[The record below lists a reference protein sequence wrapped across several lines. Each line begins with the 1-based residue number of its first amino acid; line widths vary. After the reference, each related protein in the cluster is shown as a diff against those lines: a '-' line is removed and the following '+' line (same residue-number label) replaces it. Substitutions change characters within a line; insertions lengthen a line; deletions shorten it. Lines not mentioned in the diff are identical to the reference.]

1 MRMVV
6 VALTTGVSTL
16 VMRSTLTY
24 APCGSAQPLTVRRA
38 RASQSQSHTAG
49 LWLSAVLAAVPA
61 AVLVLMVRGWC
72 LRTHGSVMPSR
83 G

>member
-6 VALTTGVSTL
+6 AALTTGVSTL

-24 APCGSAQPLTVRRA
+24 APCVSAQPLTVVRRA
-38 RASQSQSHTAG
+38 RASQSQSQSHTAG
-49 LWLSAVLAAVPA
+49 LWLSAVLAAV
-61 AVLVLMVRGWC
+61 VVVMVRGWC
-72 LRTHGSVMPSR
+72 LRIHGSVMPSR